1 MPVLQWGMLCVL
13 SLLLSIGFLA
23 LHLPAALLLGPM
35 IAGIIFSMRGVT
47 LQLPRSAFLAA
58 QAILGCMIAQNLTGS
73 ILTTLAVNWPI
84 VLAILLVT
92 LLSSAI
98 VGWLLVRYSSLPGNT
113 GAWGSSPGG
122 AAAMVA
128 MAQDYG
134 ADIRLVAFMQY
145 LRVLFV
151 AGAAV
156 LVTRMMLGDNAEAVN
171 QQIVWFPPVS
181 INLLLTIMLAVV
193 AGTAGCLLRLPSG
206 TMLIPMVPYGV
217 SRTDCRIDYDELRK
231 TAHECKPKLIVA
243 GASAYP
249 RTIDFARFR
258 EIADEVGAIL
268 MVDMAHI
275 AGLVAAGLHP
285 NPVPYADVVTSTTHK
300 TLRGPRGGLIL
311 CKEKWAKQI
320 DKAVFPGMQGGPL
333 MHIIAAKAVSF
344 KEALSDEFKAY
355 QKQVVA
361 NAQALAESLTEN
373 GVKLVSG
380 GTDNHLMLV
389 DLTDDG
395 ISGKQLEKLLDEVH
409 ITANKNGIPF
419 DTASPF
425 ITSGLRLGT
434 PSVTTRGMKE
444 PEMKIIGEVIAD
456 VIKRREE
463 ALADSTKKVLAL
475 TERFPLYKNDIIE

>member
-23 LHLPAALLLGPM
+23 VHLPAALLLGPM
-35 IAGIIFSMRGVT
+35 IAGIIFSMRGIT

-171 QQIVWFPPVS
+171 QHIVWFPPVS
-181 INLLLTIMLAVV
+181 INLLLTI
-193 AGTAGCLLRLPSG
+193 
-206 TMLIPMVPYGV
+206 
-217 SRTDCRIDYDELRK
+217 
-231 TAHECKPKLIVA
+231 
-243 GASAYP
+243 
-249 RTIDFARFR
+249 FARGRCRYSGMPAASSFR
-258 EIADEVGAIL
+258 HD
-268 MVDMAHI
+268 AHPD
-275 AGLVAAGLHP
+275 AGGRSAPVWSAHHHRTTGMAAG
-285 NPVPYADVVTSTTHK
+285 D
-300 TLRGPRGGLIL
+300 
-311 CKEKWAKQI
+311 
-320 DKAVFPGMQGGPL
+320 
-333 MHIIAAKAVSF
+333 
-344 KEALSDEFKAY
+344 
-355 QKQVVA
+355 
-361 NAQALAESLTEN
+361 
-373 GVKLVSG
+373 GVYG
-380 GTDNHLMLV
+380 NW
-389 DLTDDG
+389 
-395 ISGKQLEKLLDEVH
+395 
-409 ITANKNGIPF
+409 
-419 DTASPF
+419 
-425 ITSGLRLGT
+425 
-434 PSVTTRGMKE
+434 
-444 PEMKIIGEVIAD
+444 
-456 VIKRREE
+456 
-463 ALADSTKKVLAL
+463 LADWSWF
-475 TERFPLYKNDIIE
+475 R

>member
-23 LHLPAALLLGPM
+23 VHLPAALLLGPM
-35 IAGIIFSMRGVT
+35 IAGIIFSMRGIT

-171 QQIVWFPPVS
+171 QHIVWFPPVS
-181 INLLLTIMLAVV
+181 INLLLTICSRSLPVQWDACCVFLPARCSSRCWRAQCSSLVSSSPSNYRNGCWRWRIWQLAGGLVLV
-193 AGTAGCLLRLPSG
+193 SINKSYCGHYARYRKSCCRFCSAGYLCG
-206 TMLIPMVPYGV
+206 YGV
-217 SRTDCRIDYDELRK
+217 GADPVY
-231 TAHECKPKLIVA
+231 AH
-243 GASAYP
+243 
-249 RTIDFARFR
+249 
-258 EIADEVGAIL
+258 
-268 MVDMAHI
+268 
-275 AGLVAAGLHP
+275 
-285 NPVPYADVVTSTTHK
+285 
-300 TLRGPRGGLIL
+300 
-311 CKEKWAKQI
+311 
-320 DKAVFPGMQGGPL
+320 
-333 MHIIAAKAVSF
+333 
-344 KEALSDEFKAY
+344 
-355 QKQVVA
+355 
-361 NAQALAESLTEN
+361 
-373 GVKLVSG
+373 
-380 GTDNHLMLV
+380 
-389 DLTDDG
+389 
-395 ISGKQLEKLLDEVH
+395 
-409 ITANKNGIPF
+409 
-419 DTASPF
+419 
-425 ITSGLRLGT
+425 
-434 PSVTTRGMKE
+434 
-444 PEMKIIGEVIAD
+444 
-456 VIKRREE
+456 
-463 ALADSTKKVLAL
+463 
-475 TERFPLYKNDIIE
+475 

>member
-23 LHLPAALLLGPM
+23 VHLPAALLLGPM
-35 IAGIIFSMRGVT
+35 IAGIIFSMRGIT

-84 VLAILLVT
+84 VLTILLVT

-181 INLLLTIMLAVV
+181 INLLLTILLAVV

-206 TMLIPMVPYGV
+206 TMLIPM
-217 SRTDCRIDYDELRK
+217 L
-231 TAHECKPKLIVA
+231 A
-243 GASAYP
+243 GAVLQSGQLITIELPEWLLAMAYMAIGWRIGLGFDKQILLRALRP
-249 RTIDFARFR
+249 LPQILLSIFALLAICAGMAWGLTRFMHIRRR
-258 EIADEVGAIL
+258 EQCRYGAYYGDANPAPVQYFADGASHCAVYFNL
-268 MVDMAHI
+268 CAEAV
-275 AGLVAAGLHP
+275 GLVLAAWT
-285 NPVPYADVVTSTTHK
+285 PVKRA
-300 TLRGPRGGLIL
+300 RGQRGFLNDAATAFTRFAITMKNL
-311 CKEKWAKQI
+311 KAKQRPMMFI
-320 DKAVFPGMQGGPL
+320 L
-333 MHIIAAKAVSF
+333 I
-344 KEALSDEFKAY
+344 
-355 QKQVVA
+355 
-361 NAQALAESLTEN
+361 
-373 GVKLVSG
+373 
-380 GTDNHLMLV
+380 HL
-389 DLTDDG
+389 
-395 ISGKQLEKLLDEVH
+395 
-409 ITANKNGIPF
+409 P
-419 DTASPF
+419 P
-425 ITSGLRLGT
+425 R
-434 PSVTTRGMKE
+434 SVRKSRN
-444 PEMKIIGEVIAD
+444 IQ
-456 VIKRREE
+456 
-463 ALADSTKKVLAL
+463 
-475 TERFPLYKNDIIE
+475 

>member
-23 LHLPAALLLGPM
+23 VHLPAALLLGPM
-35 IAGIIFSMRGVT
+35 IAGIIFSMRGIT

-171 QQIVWFPPVS
+171 QHIVWFPPVS
-181 INLLLTIMLAVV
+181 INLLLTILLAGAVLQSGQLITIELPEWLL
-193 AGTAGCLLRLPSG
+193 AMAYMAIGWRIGLGFDKQILLRALRPLPQILLSIFA
-206 TMLIPMVPYGV
+206 LLAI
-217 SRTDCRIDYDELRK
+217 C
-231 TAHECKPKLIVA
+231 A
-243 GASAYP
+243 GMAWGLT
-249 RTIDFARFR
+249 RFMHIDFMTAYLATSPGGLDTVAVIAAGSNADMALIMAMQTLRLFSILLTGPAIARF
-258 EIADEVGAIL
+258 IST
-268 MVDMAHI
+268 
-275 AGLVAAGLHP
+275 
-285 NPVPYADVVTSTTHK
+285 YA
-300 TLRGPRGGLIL
+300 P
-311 CKEKWAKQI
+311 
-320 DKAVFPGMQGGPL
+320 
-333 MHIIAAKAVSF
+333 
-344 KEALSDEFKAY
+344 
-355 QKQVVA
+355 
-361 NAQALAESLTEN
+361 
-373 GVKLVSG
+373 
-380 GTDNHLMLV
+380 
-389 DLTDDG
+389 
-395 ISGKQLEKLLDEVH
+395 
-409 ITANKNGIPF
+409 
-419 DTASPF
+419 
-425 ITSGLRLGT
+425 
-434 PSVTTRGMKE
+434 
-444 PEMKIIGEVIAD
+444 
-456 VIKRREE
+456 KRS
-463 ALADSTKKVLAL
+463 A
-475 TERFPLYKNDIIE
+475 

>member
-98 VGWLLVRYSSLPGNT
+98 VGWLL
-113 GAWGSSPGG
+113 GSSPGG

-181 INLLLTIMLAVV
+181 INLLLTILLAVV

-206 TMLIPMVPYGV
+206 TMLIPM
-217 SRTDCRIDYDELRK
+217 L
-231 TAHECKPKLIVA
+231 A
-243 GASAYP
+243 GAVLQSGQLITIELPEWLLAMAYMAIGWRIGLGFDKQILLRALRP
-249 RTIDFARFR
+249 LPQILLSIFALLAICAGMAWGLTRFMHIDFMTAYLATSPGGLDTVAVIAAGSNADMALIMAMQTLRLFSILLTGPAIARF
-258 EIADEVGAIL
+258 IST
-268 MVDMAHI
+268 
-275 AGLVAAGLHP
+275 
-285 NPVPYADVVTSTTHK
+285 YA
-300 TLRGPRGGLIL
+300 P
-311 CKEKWAKQI
+311 
-320 DKAVFPGMQGGPL
+320 
-333 MHIIAAKAVSF
+333 
-344 KEALSDEFKAY
+344 
-355 QKQVVA
+355 
-361 NAQALAESLTEN
+361 
-373 GVKLVSG
+373 
-380 GTDNHLMLV
+380 
-389 DLTDDG
+389 
-395 ISGKQLEKLLDEVH
+395 
-409 ITANKNGIPF
+409 
-419 DTASPF
+419 
-425 ITSGLRLGT
+425 
-434 PSVTTRGMKE
+434 
-444 PEMKIIGEVIAD
+444 
-456 VIKRREE
+456 KRS
-463 ALADSTKKVLAL
+463 A
-475 TERFPLYKNDIIE
+475 